1 MTRPNARTQAR
12 TQIPKTPPMSN
23 PRRPSSSPFRSLL
36 NRATRP
42 TFYFSLLTFNFLLLL
57 PLTRA
62 AELSPTERASLLQQ
76 LREVHSRQPDFEATF
91 TEQRTSHLLN
101 KPVISE
107 GIVYFSV
114 PDKFR
119 REVRTPS
126 PSTTVSDGHTM
137 WIYYP
142 SFKEV
147 ELYPLGQR
155 SFFDE
160 SLAALTAGLNFEHI
174 DEYYNFRAE
183 RDPAGYRLD
192 LTPKRPSLRR
202 VVVEL
207 VLYLN
212 TDFLPV
218 RTEITLPKGD
228 HLSTLYHNSHRPALS
243 PSLFEF
249 TPPPG
254 AHITHPLGK

>member
-1 MTRPNARTQAR
+1 MSSRPFAPLILRAVLLSLF
-12 TQIPKTPPMSN
+12 IGGMS
-23 PRRPSSSPFRSLL
+23 
-36 NRATRP
+36 A
-42 TFYFSLLTFNFLLLL
+42 
-57 PLTRA
+57 RA
-62 AELSPTERASLLQQ
+62 AELNPADRASLLQQ
-76 LREVHSRQPDFEATF
+76 LRDVHAKQPDFQATF

-101 KPVISE
+101 QPVISE
-107 GIVYFSV
+107 GSVYFSV

-142 SFKEV
+142 AFNEV
-147 ELYPLGQR
+147 EIYALGQR

-174 DEYYNFRAE
+174 DEYYNFRAYRE
-183 RDPAGYRLD
+183 PTGYRLE
-192 LTPKRPSLRR
+192 LTPKKPSLRR
-202 VVVEL
+202 VVEQL
-207 VLYLN
+207 TLFLTN
-212 TDFLPV
+212 DFLPA

-228 HLSTLYHNSHRPALS
+228 HLSTVYHNARRHALS

-249 TPPPG
+249 TPPPD
-254 AHITHPLGK
+254 AHITRPLGK

>member
-1 MTRPNARTQAR
+1 MSPRFLKSIVKSLAACAALLFLLPSPRAAADEE
-12 TQIPKTPPMSN
+12 IPPAE
-23 PRRPSSSPFRSLL
+23 
-36 NRATRP
+36 RAT
-42 TFYFSLLTFNFLLLL
+42 
-57 PLTRA
+57 
-62 AELSPTERASLLQQ
+62 LLQQ
-76 LREVHSRQPDFEATF
+76 LHDVHARQPDFEATF

-101 KPVISE
+101 KPVTSE
-107 GIVYFSV
+107 GSVYFSV

-142 SFKEV
+142 SFNEV
-147 ELYPLGQR
+147 ELYTLGQR

-174 DEYYNFRAE
+174 DEYYNFRAYRE
-183 RDPAGYRLD
+183 PAGYRLE
-192 LTPKRPSLRR
+192 LVPKKPSLRR
-202 VVVEL
+202 VVEQITL
-207 VLYLN
+207 GLN

-218 RTEITLPKGD
+218 RTDITLPKGD
-228 HLSTLYHNSHRPALS
+228 HLSTDYHNSRRRTLP

-254 AHITHPLGK
+254 AHITRPLGK